1 MRGMNVSARICLGI
15 GLSLTAAIPVAQ
27 AAAPVAGRPETASSV
42 RALKA
47 LDQRWNAEA
56 RHYYPTRAMR
66 AVDARWEA
74 EACSFVA
81 SPARARALH
90 CPA

>member
-1 MRGMNVSARICLGI
+1 MNVSAKICLGI
-15 GLSLTAAIPVAQ
+15 GLSLTAAIPVAH
-27 AAAPVAGRPETASSV
+27 ATAPVAGRPETAYSV

-56 RHYYPTRAMR
+56 RSYYPTRATR
-66 AVDARWEA
+66 ALDARWEA
-74 EACSFVA
+74 EACSFVL

>member
-1 MRGMNVSARICLGI
+1 MRGVNVSAKICLGI

-27 AAAPVAGRPETASSV
+27 ASAPVAGRPQTADSV
-42 RALKA
+42 RALRA

-56 RHYYPTRAMR
+56 RRYYPTRAMR
-66 AVDARWEA
+66 ALDARWEA
-74 EACSFVA
+74 EACSFVMG
-81 SPARARALH
+81 PARARVQH

>member
-1 MRGMNVSARICLGI
+1 MRGMNVSAKICVGI
-15 GLSLTAAIPVAQ
+15 GLSLTAAIPVAH
-27 AAAPVAGRPETASSV
+27 ATAPVAGRPETFYSAQ
-42 RALKA
+42 ALKA

-66 AVDARWEA
+66 ALDARWEA
-74 EACSFVA
+74 EACSFVMR
-81 SPARARALH
+81 PARARVLH